1 MIGVRSLEWKK
12 VRIGLSL
19 LLIAVLIGGSFL
31 INGKTKSTFGEVAE
45 VPIYSVDKEEKEIAL
60 TFDINWAENDYIYSI
75 LDTLD
80 KYNVK
85 GTFFVMGG
93 WVNYSDENVV
103 KLKKISERGHEIGN
117 HSYKHPIFSKIGEE
131 RIKEELRKTDE
142 VVEKYTGKKPSV
154 FRFPS
159 GDYNAQSYRTVTSL
173 GYKCIQWDADSVDW
187 KEQGEEVEYN
197 KVMKKVKAG
206 SILLYHNNAKYTP
219 SNLNRIIP
227 ELQKQGYKFVTVGEL
242 IYKEDAYVDKDG
254 VQHRK

>member
-1 MIGVRSLEWKK
+1 MCIRDRVVTIK
-12 VRIGLSL
+12 
-19 LLIAVLIGGSFL
+19 
-31 INGKTKSTFGEVAE
+31 INGGG
-45 VPIYSVDKEEKEIAL
+45 IAKGV
-60 TFDINWAENDYIYSI
+60 TVTGYQNAVSYTH
-75 LDTLD
+75 LDVY
-80 KYNVK
+80 K
-85 GTFFVMGG
+85 
-93 WVNYSDENVV
+93 
-103 KLKKISERGHEIGN
+103 RQEIGN

-242 IYKEDAYVDKDG
+242 IYTEDAYVCLLYTSRC
-254 VQHRK
+254 V

>member
-159 GDYNAQSYRTVTSL
+159 GDYNAQSYRTV
-173 GYKCIQWDADSVDW
+173 DW

-242 IYKEDAYVDKDG
+242 IYTEDAYVDKDG